1 MFFKTSPKK
10 LQMTITLASL
20 ATQFLERPGLSQSTI
35 DSYQSTLM
43 PLLKLYG
50 RWTLEIID
58 RDILLEY
65 LSNLTDMKFTTHH
78 RHQAVITALFNFAVE
93 QRLLK
98 SNPASN
104 LKRRKPNPNIGEH
117 NSDEKVRYLTSQQL
131 DILYSLVKKD
141 ARMDTLVH
149 LLHSSGARI
158 AEILSLDLVDLDVSR
173 RRFQVI
179 GKGNKQR
186 WCFYNDSTANSLKNY
201 IKYYRHE
208 GNPALFTA
216 QKHQND
222 SITRLSYARA
232 YQSWVQIT
240 GNNPDLKGIRIHD
253 LRHSWATERTGI
265 LQIEELRALMG
276 HEKIQTTLRYSKVT
290 SQRAEEVAQM
300 AFTKI
305 KNYGE

>member
-1 MFFKTSPKK
+1 
-10 LQMTITLASL
+10 MTITLASL
-20 ATQFLERPGLSQSTI
+20 ATQFLERSGLSKSTI

-58 RDILLEY
+58 RDTLAEY
-65 LSNLTDMKFTTHH
+65 LSSLTDIKFTTHH

-98 SNPASN
+98 SNPVVGI
-104 LKRRKPNPNIGEH
+104 KRRKPNSDVGEH
-117 NSDEKVRYLTSQQL
+117 NSDEEVRYLTPQQL
-131 DILYSLVKKD
+131 DLLYSLVKKD
-141 ARMDTLVH
+141 ARMDALVH

-158 AEILSLDLVDLDVSR
+158 AEILSLDLVDLDLDR

-186 WCFYNDSTANSLKNY
+186 WCFYNDSTANCLKNY
-201 IKYYRHE
+201 IKYYRHPE
-208 GNPALFTA
+208 SRALFTA

-222 SITRLSYARA
+222 SVSRLSYARV
-232 YQSWVQIT
+232 YQSWIQIT
-240 GNNPDLKGIRIHD
+240 STNPDLEGIRIHD

-265 LQIEELRALMG
+265 LQMEELRALMG
-276 HEKIQTTLRYSKVT
+276 HQKIQTTLRYSKVT
-290 SQRAEEVAQM
+290 SQRAEEVAQL

>member
-1 MFFKTSPKK
+1 
-10 LQMTITLASL
+10 MTITLASL
-20 ATQFLERPGLSQSTI
+20 ATQFLERSELSQSTI

-50 RWTLEIID
+50 RWNLEIID
-58 RDILLEY
+58 RDILTEY
-65 LSNLTDMKFTTHH
+65 LSNLTDIKFTTHH

-98 SNPASN
+98 SNPVSG
-104 LKRRKPNPNIGEH
+104 LKRRKPDPNVGEH
-117 NSDEKVRYLTSQQL
+117 DSDEEVHYLTSQQL
-131 DILYSLVKKD
+131 NILYSLVKKD
-141 ARMDTLVH
+141 ARMNALVH

-158 AEILSLDLVDLDVSR
+158 TEILSLDLVDLDLDR

-186 WCFYNDSTANSLKNY
+186 WCFYNDSTANCLNNY
-201 IKYYRHE
+201 IKYYRHKE
-208 GNPALFTA
+208 IEALFTA

-222 SITRLSYARA
+222 SISRLSYARA

-240 GNNPDLKGIRIHD
+240 GNNPDLEGIRIHD
-253 LRHSWATERTGI
+253 LRHTWATERAGI

-276 HEKIQTTLRYSKVT
+276 HKKIQTTLRYSKVT
-290 SQRAEEVAQM
+290 SQRAEEIAQL

-305 KNYGE
+305 RNYGE